1 MEGWEPMLEVA
12 MGNRMYWSMPS
23 ALSAQLYKEM
33 LKPVVKKWALAY
45 SWEWE
50 VDGEAPSNNMYIIDV
65 ETMTQRNLNT
75 QCQRD
80 LRIVWVQK

>member
-12 MGNRMYWSMPS
+12 MGNRMYWSMPP
-23 ALSAQLYKEM
+23 ALSAQLYKQM
-33 LKPVVKKWALAY
+33 FQPVVKKWALGY
-45 SWEWE
+45 SWEWG
-50 VDGEAPSNNMYIIDV
+50 VDGEAPSNNMYMIDV
-65 ETMTQRNLNT
+65 DTMTQRNVNT